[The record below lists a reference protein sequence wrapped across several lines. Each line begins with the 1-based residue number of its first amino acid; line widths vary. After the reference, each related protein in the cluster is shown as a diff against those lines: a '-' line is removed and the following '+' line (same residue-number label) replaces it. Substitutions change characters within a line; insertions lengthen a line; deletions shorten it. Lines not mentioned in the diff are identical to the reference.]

1 MRGDNFASNSRIPNL
16 RRSKVGSSLEANK
29 KAVQEFYD
37 FVINKKD
44 FVSARKYMGDRY
56 KQHNPLVADGPE
68 GLRAFIEF
76 LKTNFPDARSEI
88 KRALADGDYVIL
100 HVYSMRPPNMRG
112 RAIIE
117 IFRLENGKIDEHWDV
132 IQEIPEDSANPNG
145 MF

>member
-1 MRGDNFASNSRIPNL
+1 MT
-16 RRSKVGSSLEANK
+16 SSLETNK

-44 FVSARKYMGDRY
+44 FESARKYMGDRY

-68 GLRAFIEF
+68 GLKAFIAF
-76 LKTNFPDARSEI
+76 LKTNFPEARSEI
-88 KRALADGDYVIL
+88 KQVFADGDYVIL
-100 HVYSMRPPNMRG
+100 HVHSIRPPNMRG

-117 IFRLENGKIDEHWDV
+117 IFRLENGTIDEHWDV
-132 IQEIPEDSANPNG
+132 IQEIPEESANPNG

>member
-1 MRGDNFASNSRIPNL
+1 MQ
-16 RRSKVGSSLEANK
+16 SSLEANK

-37 FVINKKD
+37 RVINKKD
-44 FVSARKYMGDRY
+44 FSSASKYMGSRY

-68 GLRAFIEF
+68 GLKAFIEF

-88 KRALADGDYVIL
+88 KRAFADGDYVIL
-100 HVYSMRPPNMRG
+100 HVHSIRPPNMRG

-117 IFRLENGKIDEHWDV
+117 IFRLENGKIEEHWDV
-132 IQEIPEDSANPNG
+132 IQEVPETSANSNG